1 MARCQNRGHAPLQCY
16 CHRHH
21 HLCGWNIHQDPPV
34 PILCLHNFH
43 HLQPEEAC
51 THPYWREAFCLSP
64 LPISC
69 NPNGKPQET
78 CPHPHWGETLHMP
91 AVHVPHHKEELF
103 NETYHDC
110 AQRLKMLAR
119 CEDLGSSEDISRKHL
134 WRNVSNSNS
143 YPSGTKIHQCLYCS
157 YTSTLKCN
165 LLRHE
170 RTHTGEKPFPC
181 PHCNFRCSQNSD
193 LKKHI
198 RIHTGEK
205 PFACSLCPYRS
216 SRKESLRSHMRT
228 HSTTVRN

>member
-1 MARCQNRGHAPLQCY
+1 MTVQENSLVTCY
-16 CHRHH
+16 CHYHH
-21 HLCGWNIHQDPPV
+21 HLCGWNFHQDPPV
-34 PILCLHNFH
+34 PILCLHNLH

-51 THPYWREAFCLSP
+51 THPYWRETFCLSP
-64 LPISC
+64 LPFSR
-69 NPNGKPQET
+69 NSNGKPQET
-78 CPHPHWGETLHMP
+78 CPHPHWRETLHLP

-119 CEDLGSSEDISRKHL
+119 CEDLGSSEGISRKHL
-134 WRNVSNSNS
+134 WSNVSNSNS

-228 HSTTVRN
+228 HTTTVRN